1 MARKSHSCLLKSQLP
16 LLFRV
21 NSTTTTTENFAHN
34 VGIQLTRI
42 TTSLSSWLATGKIF
56 AHALASKGEGVG
68 KPQTMLLRY
77 RDNTLQRSCS
87 LGKRADV
94 PPLSPTSRQPSRGLN
109 ICKIF
114 KFYPWS
120 NLGLLLFAVCV
131 EFCFFL
137 WARWWQVWKFS
148 VSKAK
153 SLWDENN
160 GVTNKA
166 CRTFYLL
173 LWLEYNLRLL
183 QATS

>member
-21 NSTTTTTENFAHN
+21 NSTTTMTENFAHN
-34 VGIQLTRI
+34 VRIQLTRI

-68 KPQTMLLRY
+68 KPQTMLLSY
-77 RDNTLQRSCS
+77 RDNTLQRSCC

-109 ICKIF
+109 ICKTF

-120 NLGLLLFAVCV
+120 TLGLLLFAVCV
-131 EFCFFL
+131 GVCFFFYGH
-137 WARWWQVWKFS
+137 AGGRCENS
-148 VSKAK
+148 VSAK
-153 SLWDENN
+153 QN
-160 GVTNKA
+160 
-166 CRTFYLL
+166 LL
-173 LWLEYNLRLL
+173 GMKIMVWPTRHAGHFTCCSGWNI
-183 QATS
+183 T